1 MIYELPGRQILV
13 DGLIFTKEFKVKKLM
28 IVVLGM
34 CVLSVSANAAY
45 TRGYMKKNGTYVSG
59 YHRTSADHTRINN
72 YSTRGNIN
80 PYTGKKG
87 YKPLTKY
94 GY

>member
-1 MIYELPGRQILV
+1 MKK
-13 DGLIFTKEFKVKKLM
+13 LIF
-28 IVVLGM
+28 VLLGV
-34 CVLSVSANAAY
+34 CVLSGGAEAAY
-45 TRGYMKKNGTYVSG
+45 TRGYMKRNGTYVSG
-59 YHRTSADHTRINN
+59 YHRTSADRTRINN
-72 YSTRGNIN
+72 YSIRGNVN